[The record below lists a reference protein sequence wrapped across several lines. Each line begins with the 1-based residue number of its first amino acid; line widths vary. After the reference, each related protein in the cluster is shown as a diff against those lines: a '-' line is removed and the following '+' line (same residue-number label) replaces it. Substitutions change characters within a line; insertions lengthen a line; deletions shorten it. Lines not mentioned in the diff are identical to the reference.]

1 MTDKLQHIVS
11 ARNHAFE
18 LMLEAQALMDAA
30 RTEGEKRTAD
40 GLYYAAWGAYTLL
53 VEAEKNEK
61 RKERG
66 K

>member
-1 MTDKLQHIVS
+1 MTDKLQHIIS

-30 RTEGEKRTAD
+30 ETAGHKRSAD
-40 GLYYAAWGAYTLL
+40 ALYYAGWGAYTLL
-53 VEAEKNEK
+53 IEAEKIEK